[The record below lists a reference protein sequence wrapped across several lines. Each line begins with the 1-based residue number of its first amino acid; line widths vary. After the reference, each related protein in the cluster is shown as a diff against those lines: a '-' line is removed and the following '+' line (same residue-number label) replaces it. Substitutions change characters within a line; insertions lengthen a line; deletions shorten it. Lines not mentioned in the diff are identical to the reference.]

1 MLLDQPIALVDAC
14 DMPAAPEV
22 RQPEALM
29 IMRRLAAEIDA
40 SSFGAYLIGA
50 TAEARRLVPLL
61 DREHPR
67 VSALT
72 RAVTA
77 RGADNFAHALSETSA
92 PLWWRTGAGVPLRC
106 TKARCWSSEI
116 AAPFVDGPG
125 IAFPVSHDDGQLGVV
140 IFSGP
145 AIALSEDDL
154 CDVHSDCFVV
164 IAEIMRQRG
173 RVSDLPTMSRREI
186 ECLRLTANGLTS
198 EEIAT
203 ALGLSVHTANQYLTN
218 TTHKL
223 DAVNR
228 IHAVAKA
235 LRNGLID

>member
-1 MLLDQPIALVDAC
+1 MLLDQPLVLPETC
-14 DMPAAPEV
+14 ETPAAPER

-40 SSFGAYLIGA
+40 SAFGAYLVGGSGEKHI
-50 TAEARRLVPLL
+50 LVPLL

-72 RAVTA
+72 RAVSGREAGGLASALA
-77 RGADNFAHALSETSA
+77 RTSV
-92 PLWWRTGAGVPLRC
+92 PLWWRGDGGTPLRC
-106 TKARCWSSEI
+106 RKARCWSTEI
-116 AAPFVDGPG
+116 DLPFVEGPG
-125 IAFPVSHDDGQLGVV
+125 VAFPVNHEDGQLGVV
-140 IFSGP
+140 IFAGS
-145 AIALSEDDL
+145 AIALDEDDL
-154 CDVHSDCFVV
+154 CDVHSDCFAVL
-164 IAEIMRQRG
+164 AEILRHRG
-173 RVSDLPTMSRREI
+173 RVSELPSMSRREL
-186 ECLRLTANGLTS
+186 ECLRLTANGHTS
-198 EEIAT
+198 EEIAN

>member
-1 MLLDQPIALVDAC
+1 MLLDQPLVLPEAC
-14 DMPAAPEV
+14 DTPAAPER

-40 SSFGAYLIGA
+40 TAFGAYLVGA
-50 TAEARRLVPLL
+50 TGEKHLLVPLL

-72 RAVTA
+72 RAVTSRDA
-77 RGADNFAHALSETSA
+77 SRFAGALAKTSV
-92 PLWWRTGAGVPLRC
+92 PLWWRTDGGLPLRC
-106 TKARCWSSEI
+106 RQARCWSTEM
-116 AAPFVDGPG
+116 APPFADGPG
-125 IAFPVSHDDGQLGVV
+125 VAFPVNHEDGQLGVV
-140 IFSGP
+140 IFAGP
-145 AIALSEDDL
+145 AIALDEDEL
-154 CDVHSDCFVV
+154 CDVHSDCFAVM
-164 IAEIMRQRG
+164 AEILRHRG
-173 RVSDLPTMSRREI
+173 RVNELPSISKREI
-186 ECLRLTANGLTS
+186 ECLRLTANGHTS
-198 EEIAT
+198 EEIAS